1 MLIDRGAIVSTR
13 GRGGVEKASYSATA
27 GTEVDPSLPVV
38 VLVDRYSASA
48 SEIMAACLQDHHR
61 AVVVGERS
69 WGKGTVQNIE
79 ELEGG
84 KSAIRLTIATYW
96 RPSGKDIH
104 KRRNATDD
112 DDWGVR
118 PDPGLEVKLTK
129 DQYQQFALARRNR
142 DVTPLAELMQSKPP
156 MPGATAPLES
166 PKPEAPQP
174 EIDPAAPPVPIPDPS
189 LDEAG
194 NAPFADPQLERAIES
209 LQQQLDA
216 RASRPRAA

>member
-1 MLIDRGAIVSTR
+1 
-13 GRGGVEKASYSATA
+13 
-27 GTEVDPSLPVV
+27 VDPSLPVV

-142 DVTPLAELMQSKPP
+142 DVTPLAELMQSMPP

-166 PKPEAPQP
+166 PKPEAPP
-174 EIDPAAPPVPIPDPS
+174 AIDPAAPPVPIPDPS

-216 RASRPRAA
+216 RAKRPRAA

>member
-1 MLIDRGAIVSTR
+1 
-13 GRGGVEKASYSATA
+13 
-27 GTEVDPSLPVV
+27 VV

-118 PDPGLEVKLTK
+118 PDPGMEVKLTK

-156 MPGATAPLES
+156 MPGATEQ
-166 PKPEAPQP
+166 PEAPP
-174 EIDPAAPPVPIPDPS
+174 AIDPAAPPVPIPDPS